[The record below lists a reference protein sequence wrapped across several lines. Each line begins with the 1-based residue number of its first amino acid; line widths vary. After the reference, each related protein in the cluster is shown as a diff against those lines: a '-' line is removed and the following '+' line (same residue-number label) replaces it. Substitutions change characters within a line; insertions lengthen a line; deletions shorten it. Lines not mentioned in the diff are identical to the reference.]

1 MPCGRWHLAITAGA
15 STVRPSYGPHQPVY
29 LRSAWEVAAEI
40 ADYQDSG
47 LEVVGVIGIAGS
59 PSCGVQTTL
68 DLPAAMDVLCRC
80 RLANLDRRMNN
91 EQVIGAHTRPGQG
104 LFVTVLQQQLAK
116 RGVAVRFDEYD
127 FASRSKPWPPHRSRK
142 QSP

>member
-1 MPCGRWHLAITAGA
+1 MGGGTWRSPLVRALFGPVMVHTNRYICVRPGRW
-15 STVRPSYGPHQPVY
+15 P
-29 LRSAWEVAAEI
+29 LRSRTTRT
-40 ADYQDSG
+40 ADSRSSG
-47 LEVVGVIGIAGS
+47 GIGIAGS

-104 LFVTVLQQQLAK
+104 LFVTVLQQQVAK

>member
-1 MPCGRWHLAITAGA
+1 MGCWRIRSQAAGSPRTA
-15 STVRPSYGPHQPVY
+15 RD
-29 LRSAWEVAAEI
+29 VAAEI

-59 PSCGVQTTL
+59 PSCGVRTTL
-68 DLPAAMDVLCRC
+68 DLPAAMDVLRRC
-80 RLANLDRRMNN
+80 PLANLDRRMIN

-104 LFVTVLQQQLAK
+104 LFVTALQRRLAK